1 MKLRSLRIGDYRNL
15 QDIEIKFPEQVRVPV
30 YLIVGVNGTGKSG
43 ILRALT
49 HIFSALEYNQ
59 APHLPFHIEYQIGRG
74 SENYEVRIDGDG
86 KGTASGVTFEVATAG
101 GEFSPRERGEWP
113 NFLPARTIAY
123 TSGSPAEWFPLLA
136 EADAERERHEQ
147 DQAETLREMQKDETE
162 IEEVAGDLDLPIG
175 GTTTDEKAADPS
187 HATFLTPAD
196 LQLALLAT
204 LAIEDSATAETRTN
218 IYQRAGLASLSRFA
232 LRLQPLAK
240 RSEATRLREEIWRL
254 LGDRPDDAELNKR
267 FEALTAGTAPVLPP
281 RLMDRVREL
290 AAFANP
296 RLRNPDGNYHLLFEM
311 NPDTREHLA
320 KMFAARNLFYNF
332 LVELKDWGA
341 LTQVDLVLRKSDLS
355 DEILDRHLSD
365 GEYALLSRIALLLL
379 LGQPESLF
387 LLDEPETHFNDVW
400 KRELVD
406 TLATVLDKRAST
418 VLLTTHSSITMSDV
432 PTSQVVL
439 LNKDESGLAQVVD
452 FRAPMFG
459 ADPSDIMINVLG
471 TGRAGGVY
479 SARILREALER
490 SDPKELAELLEI
502 VGPGYWRFRIR
513 DRLESLNAA
522 PDQSA

>member
-1 MKLRSLRIGDYRNL
+1 M
-15 QDIEIKFPEQVRVPV
+15 
-30 YLIVGVNGTGKSG
+30 
-43 ILRALT
+43 
-49 HIFSALEYNQ
+49 
-59 APHLPFHIEYQIGRG
+59 
-74 SENYEVRIDGDG
+74 
-86 KGTASGVTFEVATAG
+86 
-101 GEFSPRERGEWP
+101 
-113 NFLPARTIAY
+113 
-123 TSGSPAEWFPLLA
+123 
-136 EADAERERHEQ
+136 
-147 DQAETLREMQKDETE
+147 
-162 IEEVAGDLDLPIG
+162 
-175 GTTTDEKAADPS
+175 
-187 HATFLTPAD
+187 
-196 LQLALLAT
+196 
-204 LAIEDSATAETRTN
+204 
-218 IYQRAGLASLSRFA
+218 
-232 LRLQPLAK
+232 
-240 RSEATRLREEIWRL
+240 
-254 LGDRPDDAELNKR
+254 
-267 FEALTAGTAPVLPP
+267 
-281 RLMDRVREL
+281 